1 MTTVDAA
8 RDAAHDVRW
17 AAWVERYRQ
26 HDLASTRKLR
36 WVLLAAAT
44 FGLLAVALLSLMGK
58 P

>member
-1 MTTVDAA
+1 MTATDAVL
-8 RDAAHDVRW
+8 DARW

-36 WVLLAAAT
+36 RGLLAAAT
-44 FGLLAVALLSLMGK
+44 FGLLVAVAFLSLMGK